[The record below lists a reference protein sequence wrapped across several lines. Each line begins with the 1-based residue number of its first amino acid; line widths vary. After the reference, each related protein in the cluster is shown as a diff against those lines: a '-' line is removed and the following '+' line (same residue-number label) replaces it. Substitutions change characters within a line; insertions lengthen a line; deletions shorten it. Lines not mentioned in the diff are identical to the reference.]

1 MEIMAEWRLDRYY
14 TSKAVLLDLS
24 MQVSQQQEQ
33 TTEAVPQAA

>member
-1 MEIMAEWRLDRYY
+1 MAEWRLDRYY